1 MKRNIFLS
9 FSGLFLTFSLC
20 LAPSKPADSAT
31 TSDIVSGINPDLPPV
46 EQARM
51 LLRKV
56 LLTGKVSSELPYL
69 DPEFS
74 KRVGQ
79 KCAITRDQLR
89 AYLEKNHIS
98 EWEIGGNIDLPVS
111 SIADTTSGGR
121 TYAKYMVI
129 HDTSYPRYESNFPN
143 NINDDSWEWNRL
155 NRWVGN
161 VTHIFVNRVG
171 DSKTITPFNE
181 GMTATK
187 LERYVMGDA
196 ASRGLYLHIE
206 LIQPRKSVKGYGRHN
221 DAGSPDIGFT
231 DAQYQRLALLYT
243 TAAVRKGEYLIPG
256 FHACV
261 DSGIKYA
268 HDDPQNFDLN
278 KFFSFLNLV
287 WTDLDG
293 LKSPASSVRV
303 GSGQ

>member
-1 MKRNIFLS
+1 MKRSIFLS
-9 FSGLFLTFSLC
+9 FSGVFLTFSLC
-20 LAPSKPADSAT
+20 LAPSKPVDLAVTTAT
-31 TSDIVSGINPDLPPV
+31 PTGINPDLPPV

-56 LLTGKVSSELPYL
+56 LVTGKVSAELPYL
-69 DPEFS
+69 DAEFS
-74 KRVGQ
+74 RRVGQ

-89 AYLEKNHIS
+89 MYLEKNHIS
-98 EWEIGGNIDLPVS
+98 EWEIGGNIDMPVS
-111 SIADTTSGGR
+111 SVADSTNGR

-129 HDTSYPRYESNFPN
+129 HDTSYPRYESSFPK

-161 VTHIFVNRVG
+161 VTHIFVNRIG

-187 LERYVMGDA
+187 LERYVMGDV
-196 ASRGLYLHIE
+196 ASKGLYLHIE

-268 HDDPQNFDLN
+268 HDDPQNFDLS
-278 KFFSFLNLV
+278 KFFSYLNAV
-287 WTDLDG
+287 WADLDNI
-293 LKSPASSVRV
+293 KVPSQPVRV
-303 GSGQ
+303 GSGR

>member
-1 MKRNIFLS
+1 MKKSIFLS

-20 LAPSKPADSAT
+20 LAPSKPAESAT
-31 TSDIVSGINPDLPPV
+31 SPSVASNFNPDLPPI

-69 DPEFS
+69 DAEFA

-79 KCAITRDQLR
+79 KCGISRDQLR
-89 AYLEKNHIS
+89 AYLEKTHIS
-98 EWEIGGNIDLPVS
+98 EWEIGGNIDLPLCSV
-111 SIADTTSGGR
+111 ADTTGGR
-121 TYAKYMVI
+121 IYAKYMVI
-129 HDTSYPRYESNFPN
+129 HDTSYPRYGESFPKN
-143 NINDDSWEWNRL
+143 VNDDSWEWNHL
-155 NRWVGN
+155 NRWVAN
-161 VTHIFVNRVG
+161 VTHIFVNRLG
-171 DSKTITPFNE
+171 DSKTVTPFNE

-187 LERYVMGDA
+187 LERYVMGES
-196 ASRGLYLHIE
+196 ASKGLYLHVE

-243 TAAVRKGEYLIPG
+243 TASVRKGEYLIPG
-256 FHACV
+256 FHACI

-268 HDDPQNFDLN
+268 HDDPQNFDLQ
-278 KFFSFLNLV
+278 KFFTVLNAT
-287 WTDLDG
+287 WADIENS
-293 LKSPASSVRV
+293 KSPSSNKV
-303 GSGQ
+303 GSGK

>member
-1 MKRNIFLS
+1 MKKSIFLS

-20 LAPSKPADSAT
+20 WTTSKPADLTT
-31 TSDIVSGINPDLPPV
+31 TSTTSVAINPDLPPV

-69 DPEFS
+69 DAEFA

-79 KCAITRDQLR
+79 KCNITRDQLR
-89 AYLEKNHIS
+89 VFIEKNHIS
-98 EWEIGGNIDLPVS
+98 EWEIGGNIDLPLS
-111 SIADTTSGGR
+111 SVADTTGGR

-129 HDTSYPRYESNFPN
+129 HDTSYPRYGESFPK

-155 NRWVGN
+155 NRWVAN
-161 VTHIFVNRVG
+161 VTHIFVNRIG
-171 DSKTITPFNE
+171 DSKTVTPFNE

-187 LERYVMGDA
+187 LERYLLGETA
-196 ASRGLYLHIE
+196 TKGLYLHVE
-206 LIQPRKSVKGYGRHN
+206 LIQPRKTMKGYGRHN
-221 DAGSPDIGFT
+221 DVASPEIGFT

-261 DSGIKYA
+261 DVGIKYA
-268 HDDPQNFDLN
+268 HDDPQNFDLS
-278 KFFSFLNLV
+278 KFFTVLNNLWAEMDNIKV
-287 WTDLDG
+287 
-293 LKSPASSVRV
+293 PSSNRI

>member
-1 MKRNIFLS
+1 MKKSIFLS
-9 FSGLFLTFSLC
+9 FSGFFLTFSLC
-20 LAPSKPADSAT
+20 LAPSKPADSAVT
-31 TSDIVSGINPDLPPV
+31 IPQPSGVNPDLPAV
-46 EQARM
+46 DQARM

-56 LLTGKVSSELPYL
+56 LLTGRVSSELPYL
-69 DPEFS
+69 DAEFS

-79 KCAITRDQLR
+79 KCSITRDQLR
-89 AYLEKNHIS
+89 VYLEKNHIS

-111 SIADTTSGGR
+111 SVADTSNGR
-121 TYAKYMVI
+121 NYAKYMVI
-129 HDTSYPRYESNFPN
+129 HDTSYPRYETNFPK

-161 VTHIFVNRVG
+161 VTHIFVNRIG

-181 GMTATK
+181 GMIGTK
-187 LERYVMGDA
+187 LERFVMGETA
-196 ASRGLYLHIE
+196 ARGLYLHIE
-206 LIQPRKSVKGYGRHN
+206 LIQPRKTVKGYGRHN

-261 DSGIKYA
+261 DSGIKFA
-268 HDDPQNFDLN
+268 HDDPQNFDLPR
-278 KFFSFLNLV
+278 FFSFLNAV
-287 WTDLDG
+287 WADMDNI
-293 LKSPASSVRV
+293 KVPSASRA
-303 GSGQ
+303 GGGQ

>member
-1 MKRNIFLS
+1 MKKSIFLT
-9 FSGLFLTFSLC
+9 FSGLFLSFSLC
-20 LAPSKPADSAT
+20 LAPNKSADLAASNTTTGVNPELPA
-31 TSDIVSGINPDLPPV
+31 V
-46 EQARM
+46 EQARY

-56 LLTGKVSSELPYL
+56 LMTGKVSSELPYL
-69 DPEFS
+69 DAEFS

-79 KCAITRDQLR
+79 KCEITRDQLR

-98 EWEIGGNIDLPVS
+98 EWEIGGNIDLPLSAVS
-111 SIADTTSGGR
+111 DSANGGK

-129 HDTSYPRYESNFPN
+129 HDTSYPRYTTSFPS

-155 NRWVGN
+155 NRWVAN

-171 DSKTITPFNE
+171 DSKTMNPFND
-181 GMTATK
+181 GVTATK

-196 ASRGLYLHIE
+196 AVKGLYLHIE
-206 LIQPRKSVKGYGRHN
+206 LIQPRKARKGLGRHN
-221 DAGSPDIGFT
+221 DVDAPDMGFT
-231 DAQYQRLALLYT
+231 DAQYQRLALLFT

-268 HDDPQNFDLN
+268 HDDPQNFELT
-278 KFFSFLNLV
+278 KFFTALNTV
-287 WTDLDG
+287 WADLDNTKVPTPTNKMG
-293 LKSPASSVRV
+293 GRE
-303 GSGQ
+303 